1 MNSFHPRAY
10 TSSATVEQ
18 RQKLLA
24 LTLFACGF
32 LAVQRFTLN
41 PVNAAICAVPY
52 MLFVLNMLRGHQQT
66 ALACLILALCLSV
79 DNGANIHAETV
90 SPLRYL
96 IYTSAIVVLFY
107 LSLWRVRK
115 KSLILATLLCC
126 YILIGS
132 LASLLLGGVPL
143 DAVTLRRDLMVLFIL
158 SVFLLARSSA
168 RIDLHLLYMG
178 SLGYLAG
185 EVFNALMLFRE
196 FTQYLSFNS
205 LKIFIVFP
213 LIYSIIT
220 RKNILIQAIFAALT
234 VYVISLYGTRMITL
248 SVILLFLT
256 ASIIRMIRNGY
267 GKSLLG
273 FLITWILLTN
283 VNLVEIPKHSEFL
296 KYKAIAFLFQAID
309 ILKESEITHVLA
321 VLDPVRF
328 AEHQLFFDRPM
339 PLIFFGSGLGSGIF
353 DSNGVLGFVT
363 LDHTAFSEEEIISS
377 SYFGFH
383 DFWIDFG
390 LRFGILP
397 VVYFI
402 FCLTLIPMWR
412 KFYVKGILFGLVL
425 INATFAT
432 SGILLMALLVRFWPE
447 EHPLFESN
455 ALTAEESKT

>member
-1 MNSFHPRAY
+1 MNSFRPGVYKGSTA
-10 TSSATVEQ
+10 VE
-18 RQKLLA
+18 RRHNLLA
-24 LTLFACGF
+24 LMLFACGF

-52 MLFVLNMLRGHQQT
+52 MLFLVNMLRGHQRT
-66 ALACLILALCLSV
+66 ALACLVLALCLSV
-79 DNGANIHAETV
+79 DNGAGIHAETV

-96 IYTSAIVVLFY
+96 IYTSAIVMLFY

-132 LASLLLGGVPL
+132 MASLLLGGAPL
-143 DAVTLRRDLMVLFIL
+143 DTATLRRDLMVLFIL
-158 SVFLLARSSA
+158 SVFLLARSPV
-168 RIDLHLLYMG
+168 RLDLHLLYSG

-185 EVFNALMLFRE
+185 EVLNTLISYRE
-196 FTQYLSFNS
+196 FTDYLSYNS

-213 LIYSIIT
+213 LIHSIIT
-220 RKNILIQAIFAALT
+220 RKNIVIQTVFAALT

-256 ASIIRMIRNGY
+256 ASIVYMIRNGY

-283 VNLVEIPKHSEFL
+283 FNLVEILRDGGFL
-296 KYKAIAFLFQAID
+296 KFKAIAFLFQAID
-309 ILKESEITHVLA
+309 ILKESEITQVLA
-321 VLDPVRF
+321 VLDPIRF

-339 PLIFFGSGLGSGIF
+339 SLIFFGSGLGSGIF
-353 DSNGVLGFVT
+353 DSNGALGFVT
-363 LDHTAFSEEEIISS
+363 LDHTAFSEEEINSS

-397 VVYFI
+397 VVYFV

-412 KFYVKGILFGLVL
+412 RFYVKGVLFGLVL

-447 EHPLFESN
+447 EHPLSESN
-455 ALTAEESKT
+455 VLTAEESKR